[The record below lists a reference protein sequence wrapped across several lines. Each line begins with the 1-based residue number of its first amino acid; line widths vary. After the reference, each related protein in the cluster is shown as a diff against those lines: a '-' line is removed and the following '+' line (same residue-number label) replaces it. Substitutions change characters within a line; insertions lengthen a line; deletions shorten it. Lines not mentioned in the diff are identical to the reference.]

1 MIDGGLISMLFGG
14 VTGLIGKTISTVT
27 MYKLKKAEFEHREKM
42 IEKETQAMIQE
53 AQAKTDLVSTIYE
66 GKVDVQ
72 EAEAF
77 KLSIKNAGKFA
88 NITYKVVDSLLNRT
102 DKLKYLTVPI
112 GTLLVFLMVT
122 VDVIRVAM
130 RPGMTSFY
138 TAVMGYIV
146 YQYLHFLQLS
156 SGGID
161 PNLQHELLYKVIDG
175 ILYITTTC
183 TVWWFGDRDHKRT
196 LERTT
201 KK

>member
-27 MYKLKKAEFEHREKM
+27 MYKLKKAEFDHREKM
-42 IEKETQAMIQE
+42 IDKETKAIVIE
-53 AQAKTDLVSTIYE
+53 SRAKANLIDSIYE

-88 NITYKVVDSLLNRT
+88 NVTYKVVDSLLNRK

-112 GTLLVFLMVT
+112 GTLLTFLMVT
-122 VDVIRVAM
+122 IDVVRVGM
-130 RPGMTSFY
+130 RPGITSFY

-146 YQYLHFLQLS
+146 YNYLHFLQVS

-161 PNLQHELLYKVIDG
+161 SNLQHELLYKAING

-183 TVWWFGDRDHKRT
+183 TVWWFGDRDHKRSV
-196 LERTT
+196 ERH
-201 KK
+201 KR

>member
-1 MIDGGLISMLFGG
+1 
-14 VTGLIGKTISTVT
+14 
-27 MYKLKKAEFEHREKM
+27 M

-53 AQAKTDLVSTIYE
+53 AQAKSNLMSTIYE

-88 NITYKVVDSLLNRT
+88 NVTYKVVDSLLNRK

-112 GTLLVFLMVT
+112 GTLLTFLMVT
-122 VDVIRVAM
+122 IDVIRVGM
-130 RPGMTSFY
+130 RPGITSFY

-146 YQYLHFLQLS
+146 YNYLHFLQVS

-161 PNLQHELLYKVIDG
+161 SNLQHELLYKAING

-183 TVWWFGDRDHKRT
+183 TVWWFGDRDHKRSV
-196 LERTT
+196 ERH
-201 KK
+201 KR

>member
-27 MYKLKKAEFEHREKM
+27 MYKLKKAEFDHREKM
-42 IEKETQAMIQE
+42 IDKETKAIVIE
-53 AQAKTDLVSTIYE
+53 SRAKANLIDSIYE